1 MLRPHIHLT
10 QLDTTHLHPLSS
22 SLRPSV
28 PADRRIFEWKGVNVP
43 SPRILNHPFL
53 QSTLASALSA
63 SLRDTSGYGS
73 GLRKFH
79 IFCDIFSIPEKDRLP
94 APYPV
99 IHSFALWAASDPL
112 SEPASDP
119 LSEPAFDTFGV
130 PSESVSVPVV
140 RKYLSAIRA
149 WHITQGWE
157 QPLSDSELSSINWSL
172 RGLDNIQAQHRKRPV
187 RPPITTRM
195 LHFLRS
201 KLNIS
206 QPFDACIWAMASC
219 AFFGMMR
226 FGEISSR
233 SRSSFDK
240 SKHLTRKD
248 ALLGFDMNGSRYV
261 RLDLPCAKTARPG
274 EIQFIYLTNQGS
286 LCPID
291 ALNNLASVVPARA
304 GDPLFSWRDH
314 HGDIRPMVHST
325 ALRYINNI
333 LQEGDFGTS
342 FGHSFRIGG

>member
-1 MLRPHIHLT
+1 
-10 QLDTTHLHPLSS
+10 
-22 SLRPSV
+22 
-28 PADRRIFEWKGVNVP
+28 
-43 SPRILNHPFL
+43 
-53 QSTLASALSA
+53 
-63 SLRDTSGYGS
+63 
-73 GLRKFH
+73 
-79 IFCDIFSIPEKDRLP
+79 
-94 APYPV
+94 
-99 IHSFALWAASDPL
+99 
-112 SEPASDP
+112 
-119 LSEPAFDTFGV
+119 
-130 PSESVSVPVV
+130 
-140 RKYLSAIRA
+140 
-149 WHITQGWE
+149 
-157 QPLSDSELSSINWSL
+157 
-172 RGLDNIQAQHRKRPV
+172 
-187 RPPITTRM
+187 
-195 LHFLRS
+195 
-201 KLNIS
+201 
-206 QPFDACIWAMASC
+206 

-342 FGHSFRIGG
+342 FGHSFRIGGASFFLARGVSPEIVRIAGRWKSLAYELYIRAFEQVASLHLSIRQPSVVGVAAVPAAVV